1 MSQQIHIPVL
11 YQETLEALD
20 PQPGGTYIDATL
32 GGGGHAEGILM
43 ASSPNGTLLG
53 LDASPDALT
62 RTHER
67 LAQFRERITLVHSN
81 FRNLKEVATR
91 HGFPQVDGILFDL
104 GLSSHQLGDPAQGF
118 SFQDEGP
125 LDMRLDFTKG
135 ENATEVIDR
144 LDAKELADILY
155 QYGEERQSRR
165 IARAIVAARPVHTT
179 AQLAEIISKAVGGRR
194 GARKHPATR
203 SFQALRIY
211 VNDELGA
218 LQIALP
224 QALDLLHPGG
234 VLAVIS
240 FHSLEDRIVKHY
252 FRHESKNCVCPP
264 GLPICQCNHKAR
276 ITEQHR
282 KGIHPTAEEIASNPR
297 SRSARLRAALKL

>member
-1 MSQQIHIPVL
+1 
-11 YQETLEALD
+11 
-20 PQPGGTYIDATL
+20 
-32 GGGGHAEGILM
+32 
-43 ASSPNGTLLG
+43 
-53 LDASPDALT
+53 
-62 RTHER
+62 
-67 LAQFRERITLVHSN
+67 
-81 FRNLKEVATR
+81 
-91 HGFPQVDGILFDL
+91 
-104 GLSSHQLGDPAQGF
+104 
-118 SFQDEGP
+118 
-125 LDMRLDFTKG
+125 MRLDFTQG
-135 ENATEVIDR
+135 ENAAEAIDR
-144 LDAKELADILY
+144 LEAKELADILY

-165 IARAIVAARPVHTT
+165 IARAIVAARPIHTT

-218 LQIALP
+218 LESALP

-234 VLAVIS
+234 ILAAIS

-276 ITEQHR
+276 ITELHR

-297 SRSARLRAALKL
+297 SRSARLRAVRKL